1 MGSRTDS
8 SSSRKQ
14 GTTAAQNRRYA
25 ERMNESA
32 GRNRKQPDSVRT
44 GRKRKRSD
52 QLNKLQ

>member
-44 GRKRKRSD
+44 GHKRKRSD